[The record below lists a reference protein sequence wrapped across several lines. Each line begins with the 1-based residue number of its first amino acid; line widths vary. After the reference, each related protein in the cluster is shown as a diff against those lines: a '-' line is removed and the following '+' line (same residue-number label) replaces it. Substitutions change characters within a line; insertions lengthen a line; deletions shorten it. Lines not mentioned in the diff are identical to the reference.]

1 MAAAAS
7 VHLLGMAEAAARR
20 LEHGGE
26 EKERGMEGGTE
37 EALESQGRILS
48 ELKGQVRGA
57 ASER

>member
-1 MAAAAS
+1 
-7 VHLLGMAEAAARR
+7 MAEAAARR